1 MSPFFSSTF
10 RALTVC
16 DIHFCIWKLSKFIFV
31 GPPWIHSGLQTT
43 WVLEVHAVR
52 LEFGPVRLT
61 AWLILTTFEQIHRS
75 LSCDL
80 KDERKSGELKATISN
95 LANVYWSSYKPTQ
108 NTLRKHGIL
117 KKLRTR
123 KDIVIVRPDKGSGVV
138 ILDRDI
144 YDRKILE
151 IINDSAKFK
160 KLKDNPTLTREGQLQ
175 RFLRK
180 IKTKIFL
187 MKICIRK
194 FILVVLSRLI
204 FTVFLRHIR
213 CYLILMSF
221 LFDQLSLP

>member
-1 MSPFFSSTF
+1 MNFVKFLLSKYFFRFLFFNISWTVARTPIKNTIFWKSMMRSFRWIEINGFNRFRFLAEASTNVQKMHYFGQFKDQNSGRKKGVRQMSPFFSSTF

-123 KDIVIVRPDKGSGVV
+123 KDIVIVRPDKRSCNLG
-138 ILDRDI
+138 
-144 YDRKILE
+144 
-151 IINDSAKFK
+151 
-160 KLKDNPTLTREGQLQ
+160 
-175 RFLRK
+175 
-180 IKTKIFL
+180 
-187 MKICIRK
+187 
-194 FILVVLSRLI
+194 
-204 FTVFLRHIR
+204 
-213 CYLILMSF
+213 
-221 LFDQLSLP
+221 